1 MTPSVARIGRT
12 RDDVSMG
19 CLRVERF
26 SDPTYLAH
34 VVEGTLVPAQG
45 WAIRDDGDVFFDGVK
60 VGHSGK
66 YMLSRDR
73 ATPYAEISYE
83 ELDA

>member
-1 MTPSVARIGRT
+1 MARLGDT
-12 RDDVSMG
+12 RDDVWMG
-19 CLRVERF
+19 SLRVERF
-26 SDPTYLAH
+26 SDPTYLTH
-34 VVEGTLVPAQG
+34 VVEGTLVPSHG
-45 WAIRDDGDVFFDGVK
+45 WAIRDDGDVFFDGVQ

-73 ATPYAEISYE
+73 TTPYAEISYE

>member
-1 MTPSVARIGRT
+1 MMFA
-12 RDDVSMG
+12 MG

-26 SDPTYLAH
+26 SDPKYLTH
-34 VVEGTLVPAQG
+34 VVKGTSVPPRG
-45 WAIRDDGDVFFDGVK
+45 WAIRDDGDVFFDGVQ

>member
-1 MTPSVARIGRT
+1 MSAVG
-12 RDDVSMG
+12 S
-19 CLRVERF
+19 LRVERF
-26 SDPTYLAH
+26 SDPSYLAH
-34 VVEGTLVPAQG
+34 VHAGEAVPASG
-45 WAIRDDGDVFFDGVK
+45 WALRSDGAVFFDGVR
-60 VGHSGK
+60 VGRSGK